1 MKSFRA
7 RFDVYYGRLSRRLWL
22 SRFASSYIILLI
34 FEPLHIPIYS
44 FQFTVSSAAEVG
56 HRPSVEIDNNADTDV
71 SDDDVCM
78 LAHLCLFLVYWAIRP
93 RPYDH
98 MQCIVGLLRPFR

>member
-7 RFDVYYGRLSRRLWL
+7 RFDVYYGHLSRRLWS
-22 SRFASSYIILLI
+22 SRFASFYIILLI
-34 FEPLHIPIYS
+34 FEPVHIPIYS
-44 FQFTVSSAAEVG
+44 FRFTVSSAAEVR

-71 SDDDVCM
+71 SDDDDDVCMYVCM

-93 RPYDH
+93 RPYVTI
-98 MQCIVGLLRPFR
+98 CNA